1 MFNLASRISPS
12 QLFPGIRI
20 SNIEELQFRLRRY
33 FRRHIEECED
43 EAIIEEENNANT
55 NPNFMKEQDMNFR
68 LYPFYINWKKLEA
81 NEPSYYRTFIRFGYF
96 GASVYSSFK
105 EKYPNLSLDNILF
118 VLSSFIS
125 EYLLSK
131 DNKDEASQKVIKDY
145 FEKIPN
151 LDDMCELIQKKIIML
166 KEVPMIL
173 LVLKIYEINYM
184 IQKNNVE
191 LEKVLK
197 AEYLLGTYLTDEEYN
212 DINKH
217 YKGKINKLFKKL
229 VEENGKE
236 YKLPKTK
243 EQYFNHIKYVY
254 KKKIKNE

>member
-1 MFNLASRISPS
+1 MLAFALELLRHRLEFIHEIEIENES
-12 QLFPGIRI
+12 I
-20 SNIEELQFRLRRY
+20 SNS
-33 FRRHIEECED
+33 
-43 EAIIEEENNANT
+43 
-55 NPNFMKEQDMNFR
+55 NPNFMKEENMNFR

-81 NEPSYYRTFIRFGYF
+81 NEPYYFRTFIRFGYF
-96 GASVYSSFK
+96 GASIFSSFK
-105 EKYPNLSLDNILF
+105 EKYPSLSSDNILY
-118 VLSSFIS
+118 VLSNFIS
-125 EYLLSK
+125 EHLLNEDS
-131 DNKDEASQKVIKDY
+131 KDEASQKVIKDY

-151 LDDMCELIQKKIIML
+151 LDDICDLIKKKVIML

-197 AEYLLGTYLTDEEYN
+197 AEYLLGTYLTDEEYT

>member
-81 NEPSYYRTFIRFGYF
+81 NEPSYYRTFIHFGYF

-151 LDDMCELIQKKIIML
+151 LDDICDLIKKKVIML

-197 AEYLLGTYLTDEEYN
+197 AEYLLGTYLTDEEYAN
-212 DINKH
+212 INKH